1 MFSPCFQICTEQALA
16 HRHHQKS
23 ADDSRKLRAG
33 RRRVIAD
40 TADRRDQFLTR
51 LHYATALQSP
61 GGMYS
66 YTTHYTTQQLCKAL
80 VVRILTPH
88 ITPRNSFTKPW
99 WYVFLQHTLHHATA
113 LQSPGG
119 MYSYTT
125 HYTTQ
130 QLCKALVICILTVYG
145 CNMPNQELC
154 LGFML
159 WTVELEL
166 RASANMDEALQSCV
180 KKKK

>member
-99 WYVFLQHTLHHATA
+99 WYVFLHHTLHHATA
-113 LQSPGG
+113 LQSPGY
-119 MYSYTT
+119 MYSYGIWMQ
-125 HYTTQ
+125 YAQ
-130 QLCKALVICILTVYG
+130 PRAMSGIYAVDSGVGVACLCKHGRSVAK
-145 CNMPNQELC
+145 LC
-154 LGFML
+154 
-159 WTVELEL
+159 
-166 RASANMDEALQSCV
+166 
-180 KKKK
+180 KKKKMRRRGKSAEGL